1 MTPAWRGNRPSHLLG
16 GTLLGALLLGA
27 SPAYAHNV
35 VEDRTPAPDSSV
47 TDSPVTISLTTN
59 DIFLDLSGE
68 ATGFGVVVRD
78 SAGLYYGDGCV
89 DLDERQM
96 SASAEL
102 GQAGTYEIIYQFVSA
117 DGHSLSE
124 SYTFVFEPGPDHTP
138 VRGYDTPA
146 ECGVSRDTAAED
158 SVSGAEPAPA
168 ESAPAATATTTAE
181 DAGAED
187 SPSSVVLIVGVVS
200 LVTIAA
206 VVLAFWRI
214 RQRGD
219 ATEI

>member
-1 MTPAWRGNRPSHLLG
+1 MTPSWAGNRRSYLLG

-27 SPAYAHNV
+27 SPAFAHNV

-47 TDSPVTISLTTN
+47 TDSPVAISLTTN
-59 DIFLDLSGE
+59 DIFLDLSGA
-68 ATGFGVVVRD
+68 ATGFGVAVRD
-78 SAGLYYGDGCV
+78 SAGLYYGDGC
-89 DLDERQM
+89 LELGERTM
-96 SASAEL
+96 TASVEL

-124 SYTFVFEPGPDHTP
+124 SYEFVFEPGPDHTP

-158 SVSGAEPAPA
+158 LASGAEPTPT
-168 ESAPAATATTTAE
+168 ESAPTVDEDTRAE
-181 DAGAED
+181 DA
-187 SPSSVVLIVGVVS
+187 PNSVMLTVG
-200 LVTIAA
+200 LVTLVSIAA
-206 VVLAFWRI
+206 VIIAFWRI

-219 ATEI
+219 AT

>member
-1 MTPAWRGNRPSHLLG
+1 MTPAWRGNRRSHFLG

-124 SYTFVFEPGPDHTP
+124 SYSFVFEPGPSHTP

-158 SVSGAEPAPA
+158 SASGAEPTPT
-168 ESAPAATATTTAE
+168 ESAPPADE
-181 DAGAED
+181 DTRAED
-187 SPSSVVLIVGVVS
+187 SPNNVMLTVGLVS
-200 LVTIAA
+200 LVSIAA
-206 VVLAFWRI
+206 VVLILWRL

-219 ATEI
+219 AT